1 MSAGASPPSG
11 ARGARP
17 HDRTGPVAPAALA
30 VEDLACRFGR
40 VQALAGVSLAVR
52 PGEVMALLGDSGCG
66 KSTLLRVVAG
76 LEAPQAGT
84 VRLDGRLVAGPGTRV
99 PPEARGVGLMFQ
111 DYALFPHLT
120 VRGEHPLRPQ
130 GPAAGGPRGGRRAP
144 GAGRLAAHA
153 GAYPQTLSGG
163 EQQRVALVRALAP
176 GPRLLL
182 LDEPFSNLDRRM
194 RDRVREDTVALLRR
208 TGTTALM
215 VTHDP
220 EEALAVATRIAL
232 MRRGRIVQVATGEA
246 LYRRPESLF
255 AARFLADAAE
265 IPTRIAGGRAGT
277 PLGAVPASHLPE
289 GARSGSSACG
299 PRPCGSG
306 RRGTACPPRSCA
318 APSWGRRACAP
329 SRLAGPVP
337 APARAPARA
346 GPLRPG
352 RRRRGDAGAGFRAG
366 PARRGSRV
374 ARKTYAPGRAGLH

>member
-1 MSAGASPPSG
+1 MTEPAPSRPAS
-11 ARGARP
+11 
-17 HDRTGPVAPAALA
+17 ALA

-40 VQALAGVSLAVR
+40 VQALAGVSLILR

-76 LEAPQAGT
+76 LEAPDSGT
-84 VRLDGRLVAGPGTRV
+84 VRLDGRLVAGEGAAV

-120 VRGEHPLRPQ
+120 VRENIRFGLRGQ
-130 GPAAGGPRGGRRAP
+130 PAATRAAADELLEQVGLSGRAD
-144 GAGRLAAHA
+144 
-153 GAYPQTLSGG
+153 AYPQTLSGG

-265 IPTRIAGGRAGT
+265 IPARVEAGRAGT
-277 PLGAVPASHLPE
+277 PLGSVAAPHLPE
-289 GARSGSSACG
+289 GAAVRVCL
-299 PRPCGSG
+299 RPEALRVG
-306 RRGTACPPRSCA
+306 RPGEGITAQVTRRTFLGA
-318 APSWGRRACAP
+318 ASVLHLG
-329 SRLAGPVP
+329 VP
-337 APARAPARA
+337 GVE
-346 GPLRPG
+346 GPLRARLPG
-352 RRRRGDAGAGFRAG
+352 PEPYGPGDAVGVTLVPDAVLVLPEEEA
-366 PARRGSRV
+366 A
-374 ARKTYAPGRAGLH
+374 

>member
-1 MSAGASPPSG
+1 MTEPAPS
-11 ARGARP
+11 RP
-17 HDRTGPVAPAALA
+17 APALAPALA

-40 VQALAGVSLAVR
+40 VQALAGVSLTVR

-76 LEAPQAGT
+76 LEVPDSGT
-84 VRLDGRLVAGPGTRV
+84 VRLDGRLVAGDGARV
-99 PPEARGVGLMFQ
+99 PPEERGVGLMFQ

-120 VRGEHPLRPQ
+120 VRENIRFGLKGQP
-130 GPAAGGPRGGRRAP
+130 PAAREAADELLEQVGL
-144 GAGRLAAHA
+144 AGHA
-153 GAYPQTLSGG
+153 GSYPQTLSGG

-265 IPTRIAGGRAGT
+265 IPARVEAGRAGT
-277 PLGAVPASHLPE
+277 PLGVVPASHLPE
-289 GARSGSSACG
+289 GAMVRVC
-299 PRPCGSG
+299 
-306 RRGTACPPRSCA
+306 
-318 APSWGRRACAP
+318 
-329 SRLAGPVP
+329 
-337 APARAPARA
+337 
-346 GPLRPG
+346 LRPE
-352 RRRRGDAGAGFRAG
+352 AL
-366 PARRGSRV
+366 RV
-374 ARKTYAPGRAGLH
+374 ARPGEGIPAQVVRRTFLGAASVLHLGVPGLPIPLRARLPGPGLYGPGDAVGVMLVPEAILVLPDDEDG

>member
-1 MSAGASPPSG
+1 M
-11 ARGARP
+11 
-17 HDRTGPVAPAALA
+17 
-30 VEDLACRFGR
+30 
-40 VQALAGVSLAVR
+40 
-52 PGEVMALLGDSGCG
+52 
-66 KSTLLRVVAG
+66 
-76 LEAPQAGT
+76 
-84 VRLDGRLVAGPGTRV
+84 

-120 VRGEHPLRPQ
+120 VRENIRFGLKGQP
-130 GPAAGGPRGGRRAP
+130 PAAREAADELLEQVG
-144 GAGRLAAHA
+144 LAAHA

-289 GARSGSSACG
+289 GAPVRVCL
-299 PRPCGSG
+299 RPEALRVGAPG
-306 RRGTACPPRSCA
+306 DGLPAQVLRRTFLGA
-318 APSWGRRACAP
+318 ASVLHLGLPGLS
-329 SRLAGPVP
+329 L
-337 APARAPARA
+337 
-346 GPLRPG
+346 PLRARLPG
-352 RRRRGDAGAGFRAG
+352 PGPYGPGDAVGVTLVPDSVLVLPDEEAA
-366 PARRGSRV
+366 
-374 ARKTYAPGRAGLH
+374 

>member
-1 MSAGASPPSG
+1 MTDPAPS
-11 ARGARP
+11 RP
-17 HDRTGPVAPAALA
+17 APALA

-76 LEAPQAGT
+76 LEAPDSGT
-84 VRLDGRLVAGPGTRV
+84 VRLDGRLVAGGGARV

-120 VRGEHPLRPQ
+120 VRENIRFGLKGQPQ
-130 GPAAGGPRGGRRAP
+130 AVREAADDL
-144 GAGRLAAHA
+144 LAQVGLASHA
-153 GAYPQTLSGG
+153 ESYPQTLSGG

-255 AARFLADAAE
+255 AARFLADAVE
-265 IPTRIAGGRAGT
+265 IPARVAAGRADT
-277 PLGAVPASHLPE
+277 PLGTVPAPHLPE
-289 GARSGSSACG
+289 GAAVRVCL
-299 PRPCGSG
+299 RPE
-306 RRGTACPPRSCA
+306 ALA
-318 APSWGRRACAP
+318 VCAP
-329 SRLAGPVP
+329 GRGLAAQVLRRTFLGAASVLHLRLPGIE
-337 APARAPARA
+337 
-346 GPLRPG
+346 GPLRARLPDPG
-352 RRRRGDAGAGFRAG
+352 AYGPGDAVGVTLVPEAVLVLPDEEA
-366 PARRGSRV
+366 A
-374 ARKTYAPGRAGLH
+374 

>member
-1 MSAGASPPSG
+1 MTDPAPS
-11 ARGARP
+11 RP
-17 HDRTGPVAPAALA
+17 APALA
-30 VEDLACRFGR
+30 VEDVACRFGR
-40 VQALAGVSLAVR
+40 VQALDGVSLSVR

-76 LEAPQAGT
+76 LETPDAGT
-84 VRLDGRLVAGPGTRV
+84 VRLDGRLVAGAGADV

-120 VRGEHPLRPQ
+120 VRENIRFGLKGQ
-130 GPAAGGPRGGRRAP
+130 PAATREAADELLEQVGL
-144 GAGRLAAHA
+144 AGHA

-220 EEALAVATRIAL
+220 EEALAVASRIAL

-265 IPTRIAGGRAGT
+265 IPARVEAGRAGT
-277 PLGAVPASHLPE
+277 PFGSVPAPHLPE
-289 GARSGSSACG
+289 GAAVRVCLRPEALRVGSPGEGTPAQVTRRTFLG
-299 PRPCGSG
+299 AGSVLHLG
-306 RRGTACPPRSCA
+306 VPG
-318 APSWGRRACAP
+318 
-329 SRLAGPVP
+329 LAV
-337 APARAPARA
+337 
-346 GPLRPG
+346 PLRARLPG
-352 RRRRGDAGAGFRAG
+352 PGPYGPGDAVGVTLVPDAVLVLPEEDA
-366 PARRGSRV
+366 A
-374 ARKTYAPGRAGLH
+374 

>member
-1 MSAGASPPSG
+1 MTEPAPS
-11 ARGARP
+11 R
-17 HDRTGPVAPAALA
+17 PAALA
-30 VEDLACRFGR
+30 VEELACRFGR
-40 VQALAGVSLAVR
+40 VQALAGVSLTVR

-84 VRLDGRLVAGPGTRV
+84 VRLDGRLVAGPGASV

-120 VRGEHPLRPQ
+120 VRENIRFGLKGQP
-130 GPAAGGPRGGRRAP
+130 PAAREAADELLEQVG
-144 GAGRLAAHA
+144 LAAHA

-255 AARFLADAAE
+255 AARSS
-265 IPTRIAGGRAGT
+265 PTPPRSRPGSPGAGPARRSARCPLPTCRRA
-277 PLGAVPASHLPE
+277 P
-289 GARSGSSACG
+289 RSGSACG

-306 RRGTACPPRSCA
+306 RRGTAFPPRSCA
-318 APSWGRRACAP
+318 APSWGRRACSISACR
-329 SRLAGPVP
+329 SVP
-337 APARAPARA
+337 APARPPARA
-346 GPLRPG
+346 GALRSG
-352 RRRRGDAGAGFRAG
+352 RRRRGDAGARRRAG
-366 PARRGSRV
+366 PARRGSCV
-374 ARKTYAPGRAGLH
+374 AHKTCAPGRAGLH

>member
-1 MSAGASPPSG
+1 MTDQAPS
-11 ARGARP
+11 RP
-17 HDRTGPVAPAALA
+17 APALA
-30 VEDLACRFGR
+30 VEDVACRFGR
-40 VQALAGVSLAVR
+40 VQALDGVSLGVR

-76 LEAPQAGT
+76 LEVPDAGT
-84 VRLDGRLVAGPGTRV
+84 VRLDGRLVAGAGIVV

-120 VRGEHPLRPQ
+120 VRENVRFGLRGQP
-130 GPAAGGPRGGRRAP
+130 PAARAAADDLLEQV
-144 GAGRLAAHA
+144 GLAGHA
-153 GAYPQTLSGG
+153 DGYPQTLSGG

-232 MRRGRIVQVATGEA
+232 MRRGSVVQVATGEA

-265 IPTRIAGGRAGT
+265 IPARVAAGRAPT
-277 PLGAVPASHLPE
+277 PFGD
-289 GARSGSSACG
+289 
-299 PRPCGSG
+299 
-306 RRGTACPPRSCA
+306 
-318 APSWGRRACAP
+318 
-329 SRLAGPVP
+329 VP
-337 APARAPARA
+337 APHLTEGAAVRVC
-346 GPLRPG
+346 LRPEALRVG
-352 RRRRGDAGAGFRAG
+352 PPGEGIAAQVARRTFLGAASVLHLGVPGVEGSVRARLPGPGPYGPGDAVGVTLVPDAVLVLPDEEA
-366 PARRGSRV
+366 A
-374 ARKTYAPGRAGLH
+374 